1 MKLLFNRSITVHETI
16 SVEVADG
23 TILDDEDIE
32 IMCFQIETED
42 RLLGYDVLPEK
53 FDETIVNYLG
63 VE

>member
-1 MKLLFNRSITVHETI
+1 MKLLFNRAITTHEVI
-16 SVEVADG
+16 SVEVPDG
-23 TILDDEDIE
+23 IILEDDDIE

-42 RLLGYDVLPEK
+42 RLLGFDVLPEK